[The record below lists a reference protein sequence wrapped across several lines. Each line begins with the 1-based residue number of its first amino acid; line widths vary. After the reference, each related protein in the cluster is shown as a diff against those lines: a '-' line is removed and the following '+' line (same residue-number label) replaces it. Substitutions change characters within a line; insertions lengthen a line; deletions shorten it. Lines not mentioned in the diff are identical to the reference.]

1 VSIPSLALINYK
13 SIVHGSCQK
22 KSVHRHLGNCMKIN
36 QDEGTINSVII
47 SLLLRYNFRACR
59 IASGTFP
66 VFEMK
71 AAQGHSV

>member
-1 VSIPSLALINYK
+1 
-13 SIVHGSCQK
+13 
-22 KSVHRHLGNCMKIN
+22 MKIN